1 MRKNQVI
8 EILGDLTHF
17 ISLLILQAN
26 RYDSTVTKKDS
37 KLASAMLRA
46 LCVELGLSQDDVT
59 GIIAI
64 ADNKLTN
71 TINGIVDMSKTEEE
85 E

>member
-1 MRKNQVI
+1 
-8 EILGDLTHF
+8 
-17 ISLLILQAN
+17 
-26 RYDSTVTKKDS
+26 
-37 KLASAMLRA
+37 MLRA

>member
-1 MRKNQVI
+1 MRKNQII

-37 KLASAMLRA
+37 KLASAKLRA

>member
-37 KLASAMLRA
+37 KLASAMLRT

-71 TINGIVDMSKTEEE
+71 TINGIVNMSKTEEE

>member
-26 RYDSTVTKKDS
+26 RYDDKFVKKDS
-37 KLASAMLRA
+37 ELASAMLKA